1 MVQSFRCTKQ
11 LVERIKAE
19 NRRGYMLERKAPRKQ
34 RTLPMN
40 AASQPKQNKN
50 LVKEKPVLPVSE
62 QPPQNKTENVLVPTE
77 QYRRLLLREK
87 RAEKQTQTSSKMTK
101 NDSNA
106 TGKNKTNKD
115 IGRKESTQHK
125 CLFSYTEQKWPDSA
139 PKVKAKKAAK
149 KGQVLFEDEYNIMQ
163 GNENPELFCKWV
175 AFFEERFIK
184 DQDDYSTVD
193 WDAFERTL
201 MQIVAGEAKE
211 VVKATWSQLHPKKVD
226 YKLATLKLFT
236 NGYVKKELMDMCENT
251 AELNE
256 LLHKDNVHTLKMNV
270 YLECKHRLGELIFGT
285 DMLGKNSHV
294 QLKMTM
300 QKMRTDPKRGIQTYH
315 RRTLQFQS
323 YLPETSWE
331 AGAMEDEPRVG
342 LTELQL
348 RQNLAT
354 AISSDQMAKLVE
366 NEHNI
371 WTQPYIA
378 TINKLE
384 NYEGALKV
392 SREERANLAKV
403 FAQSEQR
410 NGKQKPNKRS
420 RESNSTEKGDKP
432 KCNTCGKYHHG
443 ECRLKKNKSSSK
455 PWEKKSDLRQI
466 TKQVNYLM
474 KAQTRRNGDDTMS
487 ISDSEDEVPEW
498 RKGMHETQA
507 MYIATAYRA
516 DNDMGYDEYI
526 QHIDPDDVSK
536 YKRQYKKAKRSL

>member
-1 MVQSFRCTKQ
+1 MALKFKATKQ
-11 LVERIKAE
+11 LVERVKAE
-19 NRRGYMLERKAPRKQ
+19 NRRGYMLERKGPRKQ
-34 RTLPMN
+34 RTLPMT
-40 AASQPKQNKN
+40 AAAQPKQNEN
-50 LVKEKPVLPVSE
+50 LVKEKPVLPVSAT
-62 QPPQNKTENVLVPTE
+62 PPQNKTENVLVPTE

-87 RAEKQTQTSSKMTK
+87 RAEKSTQTSKMTK

-115 IGRKESTQHK
+115 IGRKESNQHK
-125 CLFSYTEQKWPDSA
+125 CLFSYTEQQWPDSA
-139 PKVKAKKAAK
+139 PKVKAKKAVK
-149 KGQVLFEDEYNIMQ
+149 KGQVLFEDEYNILQ
-163 GNENPELFCKWV
+163 GNENPELYCKWV
-175 AFFEERFIK
+175 VFFEERFIK
-184 DQDDYSTVD
+184 DQNDYSEVD

-236 NGYVKKELMDMCENT
+236 NGYVKKELMDMCENK
-251 AELNE
+251 AKLNE
-256 LLHKDNVHTLKMNV
+256 LLHKDHVHTLKMNV

-285 DMLGKNSHV
+285 DMLGRNSHV

-315 RRTLQFQS
+315 RRNLQFQS
-323 YLPETSWE
+323 YLPEMSWE
-331 AGAMEDEPRVG
+331 AGAMEDEPRVA

-392 SREERANLAKV
+392 SRAERAELAKV

-410 NGKQKPNKRS
+410 NGKQKSNKRS
-420 RESNSTEKGDKP
+420 RDSNTEGGEKP
-432 KCNTCGKYHHG
+432 KCKTCGKHHHG

-455 PWEKKSDLRQI
+455 PWEKKSSDVRQM
-466 TKQVNYLM
+466 TKQLNFLM
-474 KAQTRRNGDDTMS
+474 KAHARRNDDTTS
-487 ISDSEDEVPEW
+487 VSDSDDEVPEW
-498 RKGMHETQA
+498 RKGMNETQA
-507 MYIATAYRA
+507 MYIATMYRA
-516 DNDMGYDEYI
+516 DNDMAYDEYI
-526 QHIDPDDVSK
+526 QHIDPDEVGK
-536 YKRQYKKAKRSL
+536 YKKQYKKAKRSL